1 MPKLLLEVINSVWAN
16 KTQQITMCSYV
27 QGLPQLL
34 ADSHPPVPWPGKL
47 PVETNPTKKGAL
59 QSSCMIKSLVRTDL
73 HNDLMHMFC
82 CSSQRINDPTESSF
96 LTAVRK
102 VVPPPGN
109 FSSNLSTEQ
118 NPSQLLNYKLQSSQR
133 RKFSTQLQQSN
144 KAQHPAAEEADLTVQ
159 GVLLEVIPSSFAHD
173 RQ

>member
-1 MPKLLLEVINSVWAN
+1 MSKQDSTDHNVQLCTGVATVACRQPLACAMARETPCGN
-16 KTQQITMCSYV
+16 KPNQ
-27 QGLPQLL
+27 
-34 ADSHPPVPWPGKL
+34 
-47 PVETNPTKKGAL
+47 ERAL

-73 HNDLMHMFC
+73 HNDLMHVFC

-133 RKFSTQLQQSN
+133 RKFSTQLQQGN